1 MDEEEVQAIVE
12 LPASC
17 DQGQALHKLLDL
29 LVEADFDEHLED
41 DDYETDEE
49 YERRAEAETVLFK
62 LASAWA
68 AKRKS

>member
-29 LVEADFDEHLED
+29 LVEADLD
-41 DDYETDEE
+41 DHHVYDPTEE
-49 YERRAEAETVLFK
+49 ELDRQTEAEIAIFR